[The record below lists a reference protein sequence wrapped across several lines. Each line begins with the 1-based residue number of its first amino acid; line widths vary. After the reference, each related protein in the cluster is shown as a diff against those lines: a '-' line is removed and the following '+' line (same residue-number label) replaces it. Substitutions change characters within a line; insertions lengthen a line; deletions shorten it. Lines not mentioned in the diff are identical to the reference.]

1 MKTADPLANAVVS
14 DTDALS
20 LVKAQAGTESVDF
33 LGVGCIQIGTVAV
46 FKELRFK
53 SSDEAVCRGL

>member
-1 MKTADPLANAVVS
+1 M
-14 DTDALS
+14 
-20 LVKAQAGTESVDF
+20 KAQAGTESVDF